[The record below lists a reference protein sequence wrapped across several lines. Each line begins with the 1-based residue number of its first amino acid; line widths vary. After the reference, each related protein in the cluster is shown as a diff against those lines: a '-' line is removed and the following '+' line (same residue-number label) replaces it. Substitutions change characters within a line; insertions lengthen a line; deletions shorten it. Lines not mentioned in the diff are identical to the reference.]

1 MPHSKFSKKSNQ
13 SDDRRWPCSLSC
25 SRRSCDESCR
35 SCTRHSRRLW
45 HGNRLIMTPIDHAN
59 EVIASVRQKTDRAIL
74 FYSCGKDSEV
84 LLDLM
89 APHFKEIVCVF
100 MYFVKG
106 LDHIDNYL
114 RAVKARYANVT
125 ILQVPHWTLTRVL
138 RCGLYC
144 IPNPNVKLLSLKDVD
159 ESVRM
164 KTGISYSFYG
174 MKQSDG
180 MNRCLM
186 LRGYENE
193 AISNTNK
200 VYPLSNLPEV
210 FDYLR
215 RHYPQDLEKIY
226 KVFPLSRNILLR
238 YDEEKRAA
246 AQIQAK

>member
-1 MPHSKFSKKSNQ
+1 
-13 SDDRRWPCSLSC
+13 
-25 SRRSCDESCR
+25 
-35 SCTRHSRRLW
+35 
-45 HGNRLIMTPIDHAN
+45 MTPIDHAN

-164 KTGISYSFYG
+164 KTGISYSFYNVRFD
-174 MKQSDG
+174 K
-180 MNRCLM
+180 M
-186 LRGYENE
+186 LQNSYLNGEYGATPIFETE
-193 AISNTNK
+193 EEINK
-200 VYPLSNLPEV
+200 LFSSL
-210 FDYLR
+210 
-215 RHYPQDLEKIY
+215 K
-226 KVFPLSRNILLR
+226 
-238 YDEEKRAA
+238 
-246 AQIQAK
+246 

>member
-1 MPHSKFSKKSNQ
+1 
-13 SDDRRWPCSLSC
+13 
-25 SRRSCDESCR
+25 
-35 SCTRHSRRLW
+35 
-45 HGNRLIMTPIDHAN
+45 MTLIDHAN
-59 EVIASVRQKTDRAIL
+59 EVIASVRRKTDRVIL

-114 RAVKARYANVT
+114 RTIKARYSNVR
-125 ILQVPHWTLTRVL
+125 IMQVPHWNLSRAL
-138 RCGLYC
+138 RIGFCC
-144 IPNPNVKLLSLKDVD
+144 VANPNVKIMSLKDID

-174 MKQSDG
+174 MKQADG
-180 MNRCLM
+180 MHRRLM

-193 AISNTNK
+193 AISNMNK
-200 VYPLSNLPEV
+200 VYPLSHWKKSDVLAYIKARRLPEPIAYTNEAGNGLWFDAKC

-238 YDEEKRAA
+238 YDAEKAA
-246 AQIQAK
+246 AQIQTK

>member
-1 MPHSKFSKKSNQ
+1 
-13 SDDRRWPCSLSC
+13 
-25 SRRSCDESCR
+25 
-35 SCTRHSRRLW
+35 
-45 HGNRLIMTPIDHAN
+45 MTPIDHAN

-180 MNRCLM
+180 MNRCL
-186 LRGYENE
+186 
-193 AISNTNK
+193 ISKWKKSDVMAYIKAKKLPEPISYNK
-200 VYPLSNLPEV
+200 NKSQGLTFLPEV